1 MDAPS
6 FVSVK
11 ITSND
16 VADTYLYLLEGVGNA
31 GSVVQRGDT
40 RIDAVADERLQPGA
54 YTIEATTY
62 DLETAGNFTLTFEAR
77 AQ

>member
-31 GSVVQRGDT
+31 GSVVQRGAT
-40 RIDAVADERLQPGA
+40 RIDAVADESLQPGA

-62 DLETAGNFTLTFEAR
+62 DLETAGNFTLTFEFEER
-77 AQ
+77 